1 MYHFHCDD
9 ESLAWRLIGQAAR
22 LSIELGLHRHETYA
36 MIFIT
41 EKERQRATILFWSI
55 YVLDRRWSFGTGMPF
70 AMQDPD
76 IDPLLPKTA
85 SCSYLPMPSMLTSCQ
100 DETTPYLTAMVAY
113 SAIGSRVWQR
123 VANAD
128 ASRAPLSSEEMGFLD
143 YQVIQWHRSLP
154 DSLSYIPPGTIEFE
168 ESRSRSDLRLR
179 INMYCRANQ
188 MRILIYRPVLHTATS
203 IADNLSHAHTAV
215 DVAKDTIRVLTEM
228 NRTSDLYRTQQVM
241 FNYFLIS
248 AVAVLFLAVSHAPAE
263 FSGVC
268 RDEFYMAL
276 DLVRGM
282 TAHSYVSKRLWRT
295 LKVLKEV
302 GPKLGLNVRNPAVD
316 AADAHS
322 TAANALAGLAGHPV
336 DEMALFGNGNMI
348 NDSPNGMANDLTSL
362 FEAAGGYASLMSSNG
377 FTTSDGV
384 SRGDDGINGQQ
395 DELSRI
401 LRDLF

>member
-1 MYHFHCDD
+1 
-9 ESLAWRLIGQAAR
+9 
-22 LSIELGLHRHETYA
+22 
-36 MIFIT
+36 
-41 EKERQRATILFWSI
+41 
-55 YVLDRRWSFGTGMPF
+55 
-70 AMQDPD
+70 
-76 IDPLLPKTA
+76 
-85 SCSYLPMPSMLTSCQ
+85 
-100 DETTPYLTAMVAY
+100 MVAY

-168 ESRSRSDLRLR
+168 DESRSRSDLRLR

-263 FSGVC
+263 FSVIC

-336 DEMALFGNGNMI
+336 DEMALFGNGNMM

-362 FEAAGGYASLMSSNG
+362 FEAAGGYTTIMPSNG
-377 FTTSDGV
+377 FVSSGDGM
-384 SRGDDGINGQQ
+384 SKADDGHYGQQ

>member
-1 MYHFHCDD
+1 
-9 ESLAWRLIGQAAR
+9 
-22 LSIELGLHRHETYA
+22 
-36 MIFIT
+36 
-41 EKERQRATILFWSI
+41 
-55 YVLDRRWSFGTGMPF
+55 
-70 AMQDPD
+70 
-76 IDPLLPKTA
+76 
-85 SCSYLPMPSMLTSCQ
+85 
-100 DETTPYLTAMVAY
+100 MVAY
-113 SAIGSRVWQR
+113 SAMGSRLWQR

-143 YQVIQWHRSLP
+143 YQAIQWHRSLP
-154 DSLSYIPPGTIEFE
+154 DSLSYIPPGTIEFEE

-203 IADNLSHAHTAV
+203 IAENLSHAHTAV
-215 DVAKDTIRVLTEM
+215 DVAKDTIHVLTEM

-248 AVAVLFLAVSHAPAE
+248 AVAVLFLAVSHAPVE
-263 FSGVC
+263 FSVVC

-336 DEMALFGNGNMI
+336 DEMALFGNGNMM

-362 FEAAGGYASLMSSNG
+362 FEAAGGYASIMPSNG
-377 FTTSDGV
+377 FVTSGDGM
-384 SRGDDGINGQQ
+384 SKADDGQYGQ